1 MSFSAER
8 FSRRRSLAVTVISVN
23 AVIALSACS
32 GTGNPAADT
41 TTATSTAPVPRGVVS
56 RSEAAAVVDHYE
68 EVNAQANKTQNAEL
82 LGTVEGG
89 QLYEQSKADYR
100 FFPTWPK
107 RDQAYYKKAFTYRD
121 RSYYI
126 PEGQSW
132 FAVKATASG
141 SKDQALLVFDKTT
154 DRRFKMVAAIYSDS
168 TSQIPAIDTGNHGL
182 ATAVAPSTRVGALAP
197 DQIAGAYEDLYA
209 TGGKNAGTQLASTT
223 ATRTVLKTYR
233 ERTTYKNAKYA
244 TLHWETAQPTRPRI
258 YALRLRDGGALVVF
272 PTAHNRMEQLKDGYI
287 YKGYIKLV
295 PGSQQAVYNKT
306 PRVAILD
313 ELQGQALAALTPSG
327 KPAVLGVEYRM
338 VDSR

>member
-1 MSFSAER
+1 MMRRTPA
-8 FSRRRSLAVTVISVN
+8 SRRLHQLTVFTVGVTMAATLAACGSDPVKADVPTSTPSPTPTGAVTR
-23 AVIALSACS
+23 
-32 GTGNPAADT
+32 T
-41 TTATSTAPVPRGVVS
+41 
-56 RSEAAAVVDHYE
+56 EAARILDQYEVV
-68 EVNAQANKTQNAEL
+68 NTRANETQNAEL

-107 RDQAYYKKAFTYRD
+107 KDQAYYKKAFSYRD

-132 FAVKATASG
+132 FAVTATASG
-141 SKDQALLVFDKTT
+141 SKDQALLVFD
-154 DRRFKMVAAIYSDS
+154 RAGGQHFKMVAAVYRDS
-168 TSQIPAIDTGNHGL
+168 ASPIPAVDTGSHGL
-182 ATAVAPSTRVGALAP
+182 ARAVAPSTRVGALAP
-197 DQIAGAYEDLYA
+197 DQIASAYEDLYA

-223 ATRTVLKTYR
+223 ATRTALKSYG

-244 TLHWETAQPTRPRI
+244 TLHWEAAQPTRPRI

-295 PGSQQAVYNKT
+295 PGSEQAVYNKT

-313 ELQGQALAALTPSG
+313 ELQGQALATLTLSG

>member
-1 MSFSAER
+1 M
-8 FSRRRSLAVTVISVN
+8 TVIGVT
-23 AVIALSACS
+23 AVIALNGCS

-41 TTATSTAPVPRGVVS
+41 TTATRTAPLPRGVIT
-56 RSEAAAVVDHYE
+56 RTEAVAVVDHYE

-89 QLYEQSKADYR
+89 QLYEQSKADYQ
-100 FFPTWPK
+100 FLPTWPK
-107 RDQAYYKKAFTYRD
+107 RDQAYYKKAFSYRD

-141 SKDQALLVFDKTT
+141 SRDQALLVFDKTT
-154 DRRFKMVAAIYSDS
+154 DRHFKMVAAVYRDS
-168 TSQIPAIDTGNHGL
+168 TSPIPAIDTGNHGL

-197 DQIAGAYEDLYA
+197 DQIAGAFEDLYT

-223 ATRTVLKTYR
+223 ATRSALKTYR
-233 ERTTYKNAKYA
+233 ERTSYRNAKYA
-244 TLHWETAQPTRPRI
+244 TLHWETAQPTKPRV
-258 YALRLRDGGALVVF
+258 YALRLRDGGAVVVF
-272 PTAHNRMEQLKDGYI
+272 PTAHNRMEQLKDGHI

-295 PGSQQAVYNKT
+295 PGAQQAVFDKT

-327 KPAVLGVEYRM
+327 KAAVLGVEYRM